1 MGPPQEASR
10 ERGRLRSRCTRWWPR
25 LRALAPWVGALAVLL
40 GLVLAVRPQR
50 FAAAAERFDPVYAP
64 VVAALCLAYYVLQGV
79 RWRPL
84 LRAVGSR
91 LPLGDTVL
99 LNLAGQSTGLLPGGE
114 VTRAVLVSEVARVE
128 IGATIA
134 TITVQEL
141 IYTVLIIA
149 AAVPG
154 ALRHSFAAVGVVIAL
169 VGVVAITVI
178 LTVEVVFQRVL
189 AIVNRVP
196 IVGRYS
202 PDIQEIHWDTVTLL
216 RSRET
221 VRWSLVSALQ
231 ALITISMFWVVVRA
245 IDPGQLSW
253 PDAAFVYAVAH
264 LAGAVSLLPGG
275 LGGFEAAA
283 VGMLVALGFPFGIS
297 VAAALLQRAGDKGLG
312 TVYGTVAYLVA
323 RRRYDLSHVKL
334 VRHGQGKR
342 REQRRSAPAGPAPR
356 PA

>member
-1 MGPPQEASR
+1 M
-10 ERGRLRSRCTRWWPR
+10 
-25 LRALAPWVGALAVLL
+25 
-40 GLVLAVRPQR
+40 
-50 FAAAAERFDPVYAP
+50 
-64 VVAALCLAYYVLQGV
+64 
-79 RWRPL
+79 
-84 LRAVGSR
+84 
-91 LPLGDTVL
+91 L

-253 PDAAFVYAVAH
+253 PDAAFVYAVA
-264 LAGAVSLLPGG
+264 
-275 LGGFEAAA
+275 
-283 VGMLVALGFPFGIS
+283 LGFPFGIS

-323 RRRYDLSHVKL
+323 RRRYDLSHLKL

>member
-1 MGPPQEASR
+1 
-10 ERGRLRSRCTRWWPR
+10 
-25 LRALAPWVGALAVLL
+25 LAVLL
-40 GLVLAVRPQR
+40 GLVAAVSPQR
-50 FAAAAERFDPVYAP
+50 FATAAERFDPVYAP
-64 VVAALCLAYYVLQGV
+64 VLAALCLSYYILQGV

-99 LNLAGQSTGLLPGGE
+99 LSVAGQSTGLLPGGE
-114 VTRAVLVSEVARVE
+114 LTRAVLVSEVARVE

-189 AIVNRVP
+189 ATVNRVP
-196 IVGRYS
+196 IVQRYS
-202 PDIQEIHWDTVTLL
+202 PDVQEIHRDTVALL

-221 VRWSLVSALQ
+221 LRWSLVSALQ

-283 VGMLVALGFPFGIS
+283 VGMLVALGFPFGIA
-297 VAAALLQRAGDKGLG
+297 VAAALLQRVGDKGLG
-312 TVYGTVAYLVA
+312 SVYGTAAYLVA

-334 VRHGQGKR
+334 VRHGQKKR
-342 REQRRSAPAGPAPR
+342 RDQRESAAARSALR